1 MKSYIITMTEDQE
14 STDAAAKAVMSSVAH
29 ENDFGID
36 IFDATI
42 PEHVDKEMTLYG
54 LKWNW
59 PWKNLEMDIA
69 SGITKQPYLTANKN
83 KRIACFLS
91 HYRLWKHCV
100 KENTPLLIL
109 EHDAIFTRKVPVHV
123 LDACKYDIIGLNDP
137 RKATR
142 KSEIY
147 HDKVQDADGQ
157 FVVQVPK
164 IDFDQVA
171 QGLAGN
177 SAYYIKPKGAKKLIQ
192 LVDEYGAW
200 PNDAIM
206 CRQLMPNQLGQI
218 RKYCTTV
225 QRLVSS
231 TTT

>member
-1 MKSYIITMTEDQE
+1 MKSYIITLTENNE
-14 STDAAAKAVMSSVAH
+14 STDAASKCIMSSHAH
-29 ENDFGID
+29 ENDFNID

-42 PEHVDKEMTLYG
+42 PEHVDKEMELYG

-59 PWKNLEMDIA
+59 PWDNIQMDIA

-91 HYRLWKHCV
+91 HYRLWKHCAM
-100 KENTPLLIL
+100 ENTPLLIL

-137 RKATR
+137 RRATR

-206 CRQLMPNQLGQI
+206 CRQLMPGQLGQI
-218 RKYCTTV
+218 RKYCTTI
-225 QRLVSS
+225 QRMLS
-231 TTT
+231 TTKT

>member
-1 MKSYIITMTEDQE
+1 MKAFVITLTDDQE
-14 STDAAAKAVMSSVAH
+14 STDGASKTVMSSVAH
-29 ENDFGID
+29 ENDFKID
-36 IFDATI
+36 VFDATL
-42 PEHVDKEMTLYG
+42 PEQVDDEMSLHG

-91 HYRLWKHCV
+91 HYRLWKHCIE
-100 KENTPLLIL
+100 ENVPLLIL

-137 RKATR
+137 RRATR

-147 HDKVQDADGQ
+147 HDKVQEGNGQ

-177 SAYYIKPKGAKKLIQ
+177 SAYYIKPRGAKKLIQ
-192 LVDEYGAW
+192 LVDDYGAW

-218 RKYCTTV
+218 RKYCTTI
-225 QRLVSS
+225 QRMVSS
-231 TTT
+231 TKT